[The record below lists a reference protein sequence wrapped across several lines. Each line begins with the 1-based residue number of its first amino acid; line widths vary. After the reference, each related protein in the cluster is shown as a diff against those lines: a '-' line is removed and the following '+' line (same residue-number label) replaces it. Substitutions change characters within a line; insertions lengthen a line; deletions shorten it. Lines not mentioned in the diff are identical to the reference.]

1 MELIRKFS
9 TDRLHYEYGLDGI
22 RTFPWDGIAPPFG
35 GGYCIVRPGD
45 STLAHVNSPSDE
57 DEMFIAIQGDAE
69 VVLDGKATAVA
80 QGDVVMIP
88 RGMDHYIR
96 NTSDFPFHFYTVW
109 WSSEDVA
116 NYQAAEAARTP
127 QRAVA

>member
-1 MELIRKFS
+1 MDLIRKFS
-9 TDRLHYEYGLDGI
+9 TDKLHYEYGLDGI
-22 RTFPWDGIAPPFG
+22 RTFPWGGVAPPFG

-57 DEMFIAIQGDAE
+57 DEMFIAIQGSAE
-69 VVLDGKATAVA
+69 VILDGMATAIG
-80 QGDVVMIP
+80 QGDTVMIP

-96 NTSDFPFHFYTVW
+96 NTSEEPFHFYTVW

-116 NYQAAEAARTP
+116 KYQAAEAARATG
-127 QRAVA
+127 RAAA